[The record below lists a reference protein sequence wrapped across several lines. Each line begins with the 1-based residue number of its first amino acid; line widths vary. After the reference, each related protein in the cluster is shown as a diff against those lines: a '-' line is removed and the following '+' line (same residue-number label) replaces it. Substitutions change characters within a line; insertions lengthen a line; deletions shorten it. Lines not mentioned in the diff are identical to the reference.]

1 MSEHR
6 RIARSAGIVGALTLL
21 SRVTG
26 LLRDAIVGYLFGS
39 GMAADAFFVAFR
51 IPNLLRRFVAEGAMS
66 VAFIP
71 VFTDYL
77 TNRPKEEAV
86 KAARVLTTT
95 MAAVLTLLT
104 ALGVLLAPI
113 TVWVFAPGFRAEP
126 GKADL
131 TVRLTR
137 LLFPYI
143 LLISL
148 SALLGGLLN
157 ALRHFAAPAFAPVL
171 LNLSMIGAAL
181 LLSPLFATPIYGLA
195 LGVLLGGALQLWS
208 QIPPLRRRG
217 ITLGRAWQPGHP
229 AVRRVL
235 WLMAPTVFGAA
246 VYQINVLVDT
256 VFASTLP
263 AGSVSYLWYADRVFE
278 FPLGLF
284 AVALGTAALPSLAGQ
299 AARKAYGE
307 MRAALT
313 FAIGLTTFVAVPAA
327 VGCWLLALPIVVVL
341 FQRGAFG
348 PAEAEMTAWALKAF
362 AVGLWSVSVLR
373 VVVPAFYAL
382 SDTRTPVVTAAVAF
396 LANLTFIVLLIGP
409 VESDGVSRVADS
421 IAWLTRSFGLW
432 DLRHAG
438 LALSTSLA
446 ATVNLALLAAV
457 LHRRLEGGL
466 ELGTIA
472 ASLGRSLAAAA
483 AMAPVVTL
491 VAQAVDWRATGFFWL
506 KLGVLLAAIGAGAA
520 VFAAVRLALGGPEV
534 DGIRR
539 IARERW
545 AALRGGWRAHTP

>member
-6 RIARSAGIVGALTLL
+6 HIARTAGIVGALTLC

-77 TNRPKEEAV
+77 TNRTREEAV
-86 KAARVLTTT
+86 QVARVLATT
-95 MAAVLTLLT
+95 MTVLLASLT
-104 ALGVLLAPI
+104 ALGILLAPI
-113 TVWVFAPGFRAEP
+113 SVWVFAPGFSADP
-126 GKADL
+126 AKADL
-131 TVRLTR
+131 TIRLTR

-143 LLISL
+143 FLISL

-157 ALRHFAAPAFAPVL
+157 ALRHFVAPAFAPVL
-171 LNLSMIGAAL
+171 LNLSMIGTAL
-181 LLSPLFATPIYGLA
+181 FLSPLFATPIYGLA
-195 LGVLLGGALQLWS
+195 LGVLLGGVLQLWS

-217 ITLGRAWQPGHP
+217 ITLGRLWQPDHP

-256 VFASTLP
+256 VFASALP

-313 FAIGLTTFVAVPAA
+313 FAIGLTNFVAVPAA
-327 VGCWLLALPIVVVL
+327 VGCWVLALPIVVVL

-348 PAEAEMTAWALKAF
+348 LAEAEMTAWALKAF

-373 VVVPAFYAL
+373 VIVPAFYAL

-396 LANLTFIVLLIGP
+396 VVNLVFIVLLIGP
-409 VESDGVSRVADS
+409 VESDGTSRVTEL
-421 IAWLTRSFGLW
+421 IAQVTRSFGVW

-446 ATVNLALLAAV
+446 ATVNLALLATI
-457 LHRRLEGGL
+457 LHRRLGGL
-466 ELGTIA
+466 ETGAIA
-472 ASLGRSLAAAA
+472 RSLARSVVAAA
-483 AMAPVVTL
+483 VMTPAVAL
-491 VAQAVDWRATGFFWL
+491 VANTIDWRVAGHFSL
-506 KLGVLLAAIGAGAA
+506 KLGVLVAAMGTGVG
-520 VFAAVRLALGGPEV
+520 VFGAVRFALGGPEA

-539 IARERW
+539 IVSERW
-545 AALRGGWRAHTP
+545 ARLRGRSN